1 MKIKYFRICE
11 FLQKKNKMNLSS
23 EKLQALGWKSK
34 VGLEEAYVR
43 LIKSFKN

>member
-1 MKIKYFRICE
+1 MRVSA
-11 FLQKKNKMNLSS
+11 KKNKMNLSS
-23 EKLQALGWKSK
+23 EKLQALGLKSK

>member
-11 FLQKKNKMNLSS
+11 FLQEKNKMNLSS
-23 EKLQALGWKSK
+23 EKLQSLGWKSK